1 MTRFLVQFE
10 TEDDQALIKALVF
23 LQENG
28 FNPTLQAV
36 ADEPKPVAR
45 IPVVARL
52 DRDTAWMKL
61 LSALKPN
68 PKKVLQF
75 IKTGPPNGLSAR
87 MIADQF
93 KQKPNWFTGV
103 LNGGIQRNVKSAG
116 FQLEDVVVITQYRG
130 MITYA
135 PGPELKRRE
144 LKSPLP
150 PSPAYAPID
159 GDEVN
164 EALHLGD

>member
-10 TEDDQALIKALVF
+10 TEDDQALIK
-23 LQENG
+23 
-28 FNPTLQAV
+28 
-36 ADEPKPVAR
+36 
-45 IPVVARL
+45 
-52 DRDTAWMKL
+52 
-61 LSALKPN
+61 
-68 PKKVLQF
+68 
-75 IKTGPPNGLSAR
+75 TGPPNGLSAR

-93 KQKPNWFTGV
+93 EQKPNWFTGV

-116 FQLEDVVVITQYRG
+116 FQLEDVVVITRYRG

-144 LKSPLP
+144 LESLP

-159 GDEVN
+159 GHKVN